1 MASLKVPTHK
11 ANHPHLHRQKLS
23 VTGKSAFPATPV
35 AAFSPTGDPSPK
47 QAFDT
52 SAEGG

>member
-1 MASLKVPTHK
+1 MMKIKMPLHK
-11 ANHPHLHRQKLS
+11 ENHPHLHRPKLS

-35 AAFSPTGDPSPK
+35 AAFSPNGAPNPT